1 MSTEDLQSIDG
12 IGEKIAETLISAG
25 IPNVISLASAT
36 VQKLVNVGIPKSKA
50 MKILDEARERCSSI
64 FGFVTGD
71 ELVQLFNKRQYL
83 TTGTKGL
90 DEILGGRGFETQ
102 KVYEIY
108 GPEGTGKS
116 TLVHQLIC
124 TAFLPPDQGGL
135 GAGTIFLDT
144 EGTFSIKRIRE
155 FAVRFGIDPDEISKN
170 VVRAN
175 PPTSDTMLFIAEQ
188 QLDKMA
194 DQVGARL
201 FCLDSIATHFR
212 SEYGSERQMLPERQQ
227 KANRIIHALKR
238 VVVAKNGVAVMTNQ
252 VTANVTGMGLPWTH
266 SMGNVVGHESQVRI
280 RVRKKGELR
289 EFKIEKALD
298 LPPKICLLTMTDQ
311 GLFDEEKKPKKAKGD
326 TADDEESETKS
337 KEKKAAKKP
346 AKKAFKGKKE
356 KAEEEQEPEEAEE
369 EPEVDLPAEPEPEE

>member
-1 MSTEDLQSIDG
+1 M
-12 IGEKIAETLISAG
+12 AAG
-25 IPNVISLASAT
+25 IPNVIALASAT
-36 VQKLVNVGIPKSKA
+36 VQKLVNIGITKARA
-50 MKILDEARERCSSI
+50 MKILDQARERCAGI
-64 FGFVTGD
+64 FGFVTGE
-71 ELVQLFNKRQYL
+71 ELVKLFDKRQYL

-90 DEILGGRGFETQ
+90 DEILGGCGFETQ
-102 KVYEIY
+102 KVYEVY

-116 TLVHQLIC
+116 TLVHQIIC

-135 GAGTIFLDT
+135 GAGTIFIDT

-170 VVRAN
+170 IIRAN

-188 QLDKMA
+188 QLEKMA
-194 DQVGARL
+194 NQFGARL

-212 SEYGSERQMLPERQQ
+212 TEYGSERQALPERQQ

-238 VVVAKNGVAVMTNQ
+238 VVVATNGVAILTNQ

-280 RVRKKGELR
+280 RVRKVTDGR

-298 LPPKICLLTMTDQ
+298 LPPKSCILTMTDL
-311 GLFDEEKKPKKAKGD
+311 GLVDSEKKPKKGKGS
-326 TADDEESETKS
+326 TGEEKDNGMKS

-346 AKKAFKGKKE
+346 AKKAVKSE
-356 KAEEEQEPEEAEE
+356 KVEDYE
-369 EPEVDLPAEPEPEE
+369 EPESEAEPEVESEVELESEPEAESEE